1 MISSFLVFHL
11 AGRLFG
17 AKLHGA
23 IEIFPWR
30 ASRSVPLSY
39 PYVEGLIDYRGTVY
53 PIFSLIKR
61 LGLNRPAPI
70 GFAAETNEST
80 GAGQSIILLE
90 EKKIPFGIV
99 VDGVARMA
107 LLEES
112 TSSPAEA
119 APDVDPHYVKGVVFE
134 NDLSIMILDFERLF
148 HAG

>member
-11 AGRLFG
+11 AGKIFG
-17 AKLHGA
+17 AKLMGA
-23 IEIFPWR
+23 IEILPWR
-30 ASRSVPLSY
+30 GSRAVPLSY

-53 PIFSLIKR
+53 PIFNLVKR
-61 LGLNRPAPI
+61 LGLNRPGPL
-70 GFAAETNEST
+70 GFAAETQELP

-112 TSSPAEA
+112 ATDSAVVS
-119 APDVDPHYVKGVVFE
+119 DIDPEYVKGIVFE
-134 NDLSIMILDFERLF
+134 NEQSIMILDFERLF